1 MRPAPDVAI
10 PARSATPTDSLA
22 PILHWIFR
30 LAFFMEF
37 VGHGIFGILGGKAVW
52 VPYFGVVGIGE
63 PTAWRLMPLIGFVDI
78 SMGVLTLIRPMRAV
92 LLYGAVWGLWTALLR
107 PLSGEAVWEALERAG
122 NYGIPLAFLI
132 WSGWPRQVSGWFRRI
147 DPREGTP
154 GAAARVALVV
164 RVTLALLLIGHGAF
178 GAFMNKEM
186 LTSQWATVGVHG
198 LPFGGI
204 LIVPAAGWF
213 DIALGIAV
221 LAYPASWLLAL
232 IAVWKVACE
241 LLYPFS
247 GAPVWEFVE
256 RGGSYAA
263 PLLLLTLNA
272 MRRAPNAAPAV
283 EMPAESAP
291 A

>member
-10 PARSATPTDSLA
+10 PARSATPIDSFA

-37 VGHGIFGILGGKAVW
+37 VGHGAFGVMGGKAGW
-52 VPYFGVVGIGE
+52 IPYFGVVGISE
-63 PTAWRLMPLIGFVDI
+63 PAAWRLMPLIGFVDI
-78 SMGVLTLIRPMRAV
+78 SMGILTLIRPMRAV
-92 LLYGAVWGLWTALLR
+92 LLYGAFWGLWTAILR
-107 PLSGEAVWEALERAG
+107 PLSGEPVWEALERAG
-122 NYGIPLAFLI
+122 NYGIPLAFLV
-132 WSGWPRQVSGWFRRI
+132 WSGWPRTASGWLRRI
-147 DPREGTP
+147 DPREANP
-154 GAAARVALVV
+154 GAMSRVALVV
-164 RVTLALLLIGHGAF
+164 RVSLALLLIGHG
-178 GAFMNKEM
+178 GYGVFMHKEM
-186 LTSQWATVGVHG
+186 LASQWATVGVHG
-198 LPFGGI
+198 LPFGGMA
-204 LIVPAAGWF
+204 IVPAAGWF
-213 DIALGIAV
+213 DIALGAAV
-221 LAYPASWLLAL
+221 LLYPAGWLLAL

-241 LLYPFS
+241 LLYPLS

-272 MRRAPNAAPAV
+272 MRRAPNTAPAV